1 VKVVLSERAVDDLIA
16 IGAYIGRDNP
26 ARAASFVAELEA
38 RCMTLGDM
46 PKGYP
51 LLIGHEASGI
61 RRRPFGD
68 HLIFYRVEEIDLR
81 IVVLRVLSGARDI
94 EAILFTAE

>member
-1 VKVVLSERAVDDLIA
+1 MKVVLSERAIDDLIA

-46 PKGYP
+46 PRATRY
-51 LLIGHEASGI
+51 
-61 RRRPFGD
+61 
-68 HLIFYRVEEIDLR
+68 
-81 IVVLRVLSGARDI
+81 
-94 EAILFTAE
+94 